1 MGDDGLV
8 GLPGDAGPE
17 GEKVHRLSGVYT
29 HIHVCPL
36 TYIAWSLAFP
46 HCGCERCVEFTY
58 LTVFAGR
65 EWNQRSCW

>member
-36 TYIAWSLAFP
+36 T
-46 HCGCERCVEFTY
+46 
-58 LTVFAGR
+58 
-65 EWNQRSCW
+65 